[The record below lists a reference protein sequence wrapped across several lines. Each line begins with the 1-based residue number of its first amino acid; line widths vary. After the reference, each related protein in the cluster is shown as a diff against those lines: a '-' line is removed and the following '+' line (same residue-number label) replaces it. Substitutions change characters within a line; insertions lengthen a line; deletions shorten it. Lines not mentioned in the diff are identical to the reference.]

1 MQTYKSLYPDH
12 IFTINYDDLVSK
24 PESEIRQLINWL
36 KFEWSENYLYPHL
49 NSRKVSTTSKVQVR
63 APINKKSLSSW
74 KNYKDL
80 LRPVIEYFEKQDL
93 YIS

>member
-1 MQTYKSLYPDH
+1 MQTYKGLYPDH
-12 IFTINYDDLVSK
+12 IFTVNYDDLVSK
-24 PESEIRQLINWL
+24 PESEIQHLINWL
-36 KFEWSENYLYPHL
+36 KFEWNENYLYPHL

-63 APINKKSLSSW
+63 APINRKSLSNW

-80 LRPVIEYFEKQDL
+80 LSPVIEYFKKQNL